1 MRILRL
7 VDDGVFAV
15 EFHPYITVVADASAD
30 QRDRI
35 ARAFSEAAQGRTT
48 ELQGLIEVHGVVLD
62 LDERA
67 LDLLELDD
75 SEVRTSLFAEDL
87 PGATASGVDRQ
98 VRVAEDRLEALEQP
112 NRDRTEALQEAEAA
126 LEQAL
131 RAEEDARAALA
142 AASASSR
149 RFWARARPNRPSS
162 ASRARSTSACASSS
176 APRSAPPDWA
186 AASLSISARA
196 TRARSTRSFAA
207 SSSVGDA
214 SSPSMSSEP
223 AAAIRRSRSP
233 SRSARLNASVDG
245 TSSPL
250 PCADRTSSSASRTG
264 TGS

>member
-48 ELQGLIEVHGVVLD
+48 ELQGLIEVHGVELD

-112 NRDRTEALQEAEAA
+112 NRDRTEALQEAGWTEVYAHVMKGTA
-126 LEQAL
+126 HGIAPDGLSV
-131 RAEEDARAALA
+131 ALA
-142 AASASSR
+142 FMR
-149 RFWARARPNRPSS
+149 
-162 ASRARSTSACASSS
+162 
-176 APRSAPPDWA
+176 DKL
-186 AASLSISARA
+186 SL
-196 TRARSTRSFAA
+196 
-207 SSSVGDA
+207 
-214 SSPSMSSEP
+214 
-223 AAAIRRSRSP
+223 
-233 SRSARLNASVDG
+233 
-245 TSSPL
+245 
-250 PCADRTSSSASRTG
+250 
-264 TGS
+264 